1 MFLRRRVTTR
11 RRVRCWCIALLIAAG
26 CSQAPGGDG
35 LEVIDAR
42 LRAVIP
48 GQDKTAGYFTLN
60 NRGRDPI
67 TVVGAASE
75 AARSIEMHTTVQD
88 GQVMRMRRLEE
99 VVVPP
104 GEAVRFEPGGRHL
117 MLFGVSS
124 LGEATEIVL
133 LRKDGKRVVVS
144 FETIPVGEE

>member
-1 MFLRRRVTTR
+1 
-11 RRVRCWCIALLIAAG
+11 LLAAGG
-26 CSQAPGGDG
+26 CSQATGGDG

-42 LRAVIP
+42 LRALIP
-48 GQDKTAGYFTLN
+48 GQDMTAGYFTLN
-60 NRGRDPI
+60 NRGRAPI
-67 TVVGAASE
+67 TVVGAESD

-88 GQVMRMRRLEE
+88 GEVVRMRRLQE

-124 LGEATEIVL
+124 LHDATEVVL

-144 FETIPVGEE
+144 FETIPLGEE